1 MTINERR
8 PFLSYTKQKAFPVV
22 NPLFLRYTL
31 FVRLDLFLKTSRLVK
46 RRTVAREMCE
56 AGRVLVNGHETKP
69 SKELKQGDRLTLQFA
84 TKSIELEVLALPD
97 RKSVQK
103 TDASDHY
110 RIIAEKMS
118 DRENS
123 VWTKNLS

>member
-1 MTINERR
+1 M
-8 PFLSYTKQKAFPVV
+8 
-22 NPLFLRYTL
+22 
-31 FVRLDLFLKTSRLVK
+31 RLDLFLKTSRLVK
-46 RRTVAREMCE
+46 RRTVAREMCD

-69 SKELKQGDRLTLQFA
+69 SKELKQGDRVALQFT

-103 TDASDHY
+103 TDVSDLY

-118 DRENS
+118 EHETR
-123 VWTKNLS
+123 VWPKNLS